1 MVRGEPRTIPGLV
14 SPEADV
20 GFTKD
25 LWTKKATGPDGK
37 VTRPRTARYGK
48 GKRWLA
54 VSHDEHGRERSKSF
68 PVKAP
73 LPVLRVN
80 YLRNAW

>member
-1 MVRGEPRTIPGLV
+1 MTRHTGKPLVRGEPRTIPGLV

-25 LWTKKATGPDGK
+25 LWT
-37 VTRPRTARYGK
+37 
-48 GKRWLA
+48 
-54 VSHDEHGRERSKSF
+54 
-68 PVKAP
+68 VKAP

>member
-1 MVRGEPRTIPGLV
+1 V

-37 VTRPRTARYGK
+37 VTWPRTARYGK